1 MRKVAILII
10 CIFFLFINIFDA
22 FSGGLVWVRGYFRK
36 DGTYVRPHFRTAP
49 DGIPYNN
56 FSFPGNYNPNTGK
69 ITPGNPSTYLERYY
83 NRKSSTYIPHIYIP
97 SVPLYINEG
106 TNLKNTSFGTLSSNL
121 NISEVYNDNT
131 DLQKLFG
138 NKNTLDIKLQE
149 PTSLNDLF

>member
-1 MRKVAILII
+1 MRKVVILII

-83 NRKSSTYIPHIYIP
+83 NRKSSTYIPRIYIP

-106 TNLKNTSFGTLSSNL
+106 TNLKNTSFGTPSSNL

-138 NKNTLDIKLQE
+138 NKNTLDIKLQK

>member
-1 MRKVAILII
+1 MRKVVILII

-36 DGTYVRPHFRTAP
+36 NGTYVRPHFRTAP

-83 NRKSSTYIPHIYIP
+83 NRKSSTYIPRIYIP
-97 SVPLYINEG
+97 FVPLYINEG
-106 TNLKNTSFGTLSSNL
+106 TNLKNTSFGTPSSNL

>member
-1 MRKVAILII
+1 MRKVVILII
-10 CIFFLFINIFDA
+10 CTFFLFINIFDA

-49 DGIPYNN
+49 DGIPYNS

-83 NRKSSTYIPHIYIP
+83 NRKSSTYIPRIYIP

-106 TNLKNTSFGTLSSNL
+106 TNLKNTSFGTPSSNL